1 MKYILL
7 TILLAS
13 CATNRYN
20 KKEPHQI
27 ATYKYLD
34 EHKVYC
40 LSVDTIKKYKYKVLN
55 PKTFKS
61 NQECSKS
68 EQYKLTEKKF
78 YANLEKSRIKAI
90 KNYVQSNPKSKK
102 YESVAIAKKVKMGMP
117 EALLYLSWG
126 NPKDTNETVT
136 RWGVSKQLIYPRNY
150 IYIRKGVVSSWQS
163 K

>member
-68 EQYKLTEKKF
+68 EQYKLTEK
-78 YANLEKSRIKAI
+78 AELR
-90 KNYVQSNPKSKK
+90 
-102 YESVAIAKKVKMGMP
+102 
-117 EALLYLSWG
+117 
-126 NPKDTNETVT
+126 
-136 RWGVSKQLIYPRNY
+136 
-150 IYIRKGVVSSWQS
+150 QS
-163 K
+163 KIMFNLTPRAKSMSQ